1 MQKNVIIVA
10 GGSGTRMGRIIPK
23 QFIELNGKPIL
34 MHSILAFYNYDNSI
48 NIIVALPKDQI
59 SFWEKLC
66 IQYSFSFDHK
76 VVEGGQTRFHSVKNA
91 LSFITNGLVA
101 IHDGVRPLVS
111 QKTIEDAFSLAKEKG
126 NAIPTIGIT
135 ESIRIEHNGI
145 NRVID
150 RDSLKIIQTP
160 QIFAFELIRNAYK
173 QEFNKRFTD
182 DASVLESTREAIY
195 LSSGN
200 QENIKITTSFDLIIV
215 EAIIK
220 NFEN

>member
-10 GGSGTRMGRIIPK
+10 GGSGTRMGRNIPK

-66 IQYSFSFDHK
+66 IQYSFSNNHK

-111 QKTIEDAFSLAKEKG
+111 QKTIENAFSLAKEKG

-145 NRVID
+145 NKVID
-150 RDSLKIIQTP
+150 RDSVKIIQTP
-160 QIFAFELIRNAYK
+160 QIFTFELIRNAYK
-173 QEFNKRFTD
+173 QEFSKKFTD
-182 DASVLESTREAIY
+182 DASVLESIGEAIH

-200 QENIKITTSFDLIIV
+200 QENIKITTSFDLIIA